1 VLGFL
6 TVNTVPYGTVS
17 IDGVEVGDTPI
28 VRRRLP
34 PGEHVVRITRPGYR
48 PESVTVTITANNEV
62 RFRRTLIED
71 GQ

>member
-1 VLGFL
+1 
-6 TVNTVPYGTVS
+6 VNAVPYGTVS

-34 PGEHVVRITRPGYR
+34 PGEHVIRITRPGYR
-48 PESVTVTITANNEV
+48 PDSVPVTITAGNEV
-62 RFRRTLIED
+62 RVRRTLIQD